1 MLTFDNFKEKDDNKI
16 LTEYVVVTVE
26 QLIMNALNF
35 YVSLLHEKTDLVK
48 VYQVGKRYFGKTYQT
63 IATDTSGLS
72 GNGPKKNQAMQTDG
86 PVHYEVE
93 VNPEAILQD
102 SLVSWKKRLED
113 VRNSRP
119 QHSNYTSLDRGSS
132 PKNQFFMTQTSSKF
146 DFKPRTPAEN
156 IHTRLKNRV
165 SHNFSVY
172 ESRRMLESGE
182 QSRDEF
188 NSASANK
195 SFYYTAKPPSQENL
209 QKERAFWKNIL
220 PDELFSRHQ
229 SKPHN
234 AVDPAENNIEAIA
247 SQTQTKMKLAPVNM
261 ATTTLE
267 MPFQEKAIPKKEEIR
282 NKILMEKSKF
292 ISYKNDENQFKPRL
306 EASVEPVRVKR
317 ETNRFTG
324 KESPDEI
331 SEVPSI
337 KNSLYLPFLAL

>member
-1 MLTFDNFKEKDDNKI
+1 MLTIDNFKEKDDNKI

-48 VYQVGKRYFGKTYQT
+48 VYQVGKRYFGKLYQN
-63 IATDTSGLS
+63 AGTDTSGLS
-72 GNGPKKNQAMQTDG
+72 GNGVKKNQAMQTDG
-86 PVHYEVE
+86 PVHFEVE
-93 VNPEAILQD
+93 VNPEQILQD

-119 QHSNYTSLDRGSS
+119 QRSNYTSFDRGSS
-132 PKNQFFMTQTSSKF
+132 PKNHFFMTQTSSKF

-156 IHTRLKNRV
+156 IHTRLKNRA

-172 ESRRMLESGE
+172 ESRKMLESGE
-182 QSRDEF
+182 QSRDEPI
-188 NSASANK
+188 SAVANK
-195 SFYYTAKPPSQENL
+195 SFYYTTKPPSQENL

-234 AVDPAENNIEAIA
+234 AVEPAVGENNIEVQA

-261 ATTTLE
+261 ATTVLE

-292 ISYKNDENQFKPRL
+292 ISYKNEENQFKPRL
-306 EASVEPVRVKR
+306 ESSVESVKVKR
-317 ETNRFTG
+317 ETNRILG

-331 SEVPSI
+331 SEVPFQFV
-337 KNSLYLPFLAL
+337 PF